1 MVVLSGSPMSC
12 LVPGWLGG
20 VCASMF
26 ALMLALAD
34 RHFVCA
40 FAVSFVS
47 SVSYC
52 RSAVGKPCVVDHDLS
67 VVIAGSVHGIV

>member
-1 MVVLSGSPMSC
+1 
-12 LVPGWLGG
+12 
-20 VCASMF
+20 MF